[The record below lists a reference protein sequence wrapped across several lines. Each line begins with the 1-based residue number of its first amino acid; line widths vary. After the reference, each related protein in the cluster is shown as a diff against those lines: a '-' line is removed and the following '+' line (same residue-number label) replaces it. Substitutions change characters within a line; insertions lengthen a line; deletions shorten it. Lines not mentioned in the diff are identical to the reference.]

1 MKRFE
6 KSIILNCTLQEVF
19 DFHLDVNNLK
29 RITPPDMKVILLNEV
44 IKVEQGTVLKI
55 KSIKNFIPTY
65 WEVEIKKIDSPN
77 LLVDYA
83 IKSPFKYWEHS
94 HIFTKRGNQVE
105 LKDVVIYKL
114 PFGKLG
120 KLFDFFIKKELEK
133 MFEFRHQITKKILSS
148 KKLD

>member
-120 KLFDFFIKKELEK
+120 KLFDFFIKKELNN

-148 KKLD
+148 KN

>member
-29 RITPPDMKVILLNEV
+29 RITPPNMKVILLNEV

-120 KLFDFFIKKELEK
+120 KLFDFFIKKELNN

>member
-120 KLFDFFIKKELEK
+120 KLFDFFIKKELNN